1 MSTATLIE
9 RKPAAPN
16 DDFDLS
22 RLHRFTVEQYHEMI
36 DSGVIK
42 PEHRVELLEG
52 IVVEKMGQKPP
63 HSSTLRKLLRMLAAV
78 LPEQYILSPQSP
90 ITLAT
95 SEPEPDIAVLFGPEE
110 RYDDRHPV
118 PADIGSIIEI
128 ADTSLTADR
137 RQKAII
143 YAANKI
149 REYWIVN
156 LPDRVVE
163 VYANPRNGRQTRYKP
178 AQIYKPNQ
186 LVPLILHGKKIA
198 DLNFRDILR

>member
-1 MSTATLIE
+1 MATATLTA
-9 RKPAAPN
+9 KAASAPP
-16 DDFDLS
+16 DEFDVS

-36 DSGVIK
+36 ESGVIK
-42 PEHRVELLEG
+42 PEDRVELLEG

-78 LPEQYILSPQSP
+78 LPEQYLASPQLP

-95 SEPEPDIAVLFGPEE
+95 SEPEPDVAIVFGPDE
-110 RYDDRHPV
+110 RYDDRHPM
-118 PADIGSIIEI
+118 PAEIGLIIEI
-128 ADTSLTADR
+128 ADASLTADR

-163 VYANPRNGRQTRYKP
+163 VYSNPRNGRQTRYKP
-178 AQIYKPNQ
+178 PLIYKPSQ